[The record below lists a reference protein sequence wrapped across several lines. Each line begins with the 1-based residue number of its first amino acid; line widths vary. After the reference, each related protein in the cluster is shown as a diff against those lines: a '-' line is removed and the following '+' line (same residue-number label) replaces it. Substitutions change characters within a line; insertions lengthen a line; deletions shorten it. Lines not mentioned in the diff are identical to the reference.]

1 MSYCFGGELEMTE
14 NPKVHKFFGVEYDGK
29 TYFRFDKYGPEYT
42 IWMMVD
48 KADKVDNVEVY
59 NFLEMVYKNDY

>member
-1 MSYCFGGELEMTE
+1 MSYCFGGELEVTQ

-59 NFLEMVYKNDY
+59 NFLEMVYKND